1 MFMLY
6 NVDLHLCAAAANR
19 IMLVGFAKGKM
30 IPKQHKTLTR
40 IVVDTK
46 VIRCLTST
54 RSKWNT
60 YGGAHMPIY
69 SGLIHVASAWIVA
82 SHVLRGGCFQ
92 RGIPSSVAGLAATW
106 QSQRTSK
113 HVVRLL
119 DRCKAQCSSMFCYL
133 FSVIICIAAAFRV
146 CTFMLPMCVRICM
159 RKTTPIITEKD
170 TGHRILTMR
179 LPIRNDRQPGAGP
192 HARHSYTL
200 SDTSSTSVRIYIVW
214 SRHRMLCWWPIRSMI
229 DCKTWQNRP
238 NHHLR
243 ILRRT
248 DTMRSIV
255 VPFAGTRNVQS

>member
-92 RGIPSSVAGLAATW
+92 RGIPSSVTGLAATW

-133 FSVIICIAAAFRV
+133 FFGNYLYCGCIPCLYLYVAHV
-146 CTFMLPMCVRICM
+146 CSNMHAEDDAHHH
-159 RKTTPIITEKD
+159 RK
-170 TGHRILTMR
+170 GHR
-179 LPIRNDRQPGAGP
+179 PS
-192 HARHSYTL
+192 HSHNAPSDPKRSSAWCWASRTTQLHSLWHIIDL
-200 SDTSSTSVRIYIVW
+200 STYIYCLVPSSYAVLMT
-214 SRHRMLCWWPIRSMI
+214 
-229 DCKTWQNRP
+229 N
-238 NHHLR
+238 
-243 ILRRT
+243 
-248 DTMRSIV
+248 
-255 VPFAGTRNVQS
+255 